1 MSCSKV
7 KCQNDIG
14 LSSAEGYNRYVKEKI
29 MLLRPKE
36 IVWSSYVQDWED
48 VGKPIWKEN
57 TPDWIK
63 QALYLFQ
70 HKMHHEEFFALLEA
84 HGVYDDEKN

>member
-1 MSCSKV
+1 
-7 KCQNDIG
+7 
-14 LSSAEGYNRYVKEKI
+14 

-36 IVWSSYVQDWED
+36 IVWGNYLIEMKNST
-48 VGKPIWKEN
+48 PIWKED

-70 HKMHHEEFFALLEA
+70 HKMHHKEFFALLEA
-84 HGVYDDEKN
+84 HGVYDDEKET